1 MLGLCYVAVQIVEM
15 FTGIWIVHSLYA
27 ESKEKSMWVRG
38 IWTIAFIIL
47 CILYA
52 ENARDSFISNAFILV
67 HSILFSLWYCIGFK
81 ASFLRVFLIEMLY
94 MTSISFLKLP
104 VLIWEG
110 MLSGASLSEVNRGYR
125 TLFEC
130 AWCFALVVII
140 VLIIK
145 KKVFFMHYKKP
156 VQLLIFGYIRL
167 MLVVAGIQW
176 LLLSYNMWL
185 GMQGFQ
191 AIDLILSVILIC
203 SIFLSLHYL
212 VLRMAYHEVRMD
224 NERLDF
230 SQELLQKQNNELH
243 EMYKN
248 NSVRMHEYSH
258 NLEYLYYCI
267 KEEKYVEAENYLH
280 KYLDGLNEAKR
291 VVWTG
296 LPFLDFVINYKKQ
309 AMDKRGIVFHLTL
322 DIYEYP
328 FKEEELGILLGNLL
342 DNAIEACEKCE
353 PEKRE
358 INLRIWNV
366 KCMFMLNLVNSSSK
380 SPELKEKRFITDKE
394 DKSAHGMGVEQVRR
408 IVDKYG
414 GDIDFQYSGE
424 HFETNIIVSNIKEEN
439 I

>member
-1 MLGLCYVAVQIVEM
+1 MLELCYVVIQIAEM
-15 FTGIWIVHSLYA
+15 FTGIWIVHSLYEELKKNPA
-27 ESKEKSMWVRG
+27 WLRG
-38 IWTIAFIIL
+38 IWSIMFILL

-67 HSILFSLWYCIGFK
+67 HSALLSLWYCVGFK

-110 MLSGASLSEVNRGYR
+110 MLSGASLSEVNRGCR

-130 AWCFALVVII
+130 VWCFTLVVII
-140 VLIIK
+140 ALIIK
-145 KKVFFMHYKKP
+145 KKVFFTHYKKP
-156 VQLLIFGYIRL
+156 VQLLIFEYRKL
-167 MLVVAGIQW
+167 MLVVTGIQW
-176 LLLSYNMWL
+176 FLLSYNMWL

-191 AIDLILSVILIC
+191 AIDLSLSVILIC

-212 VLRMAYHEVRMD
+212 VIRMAYYEVKLD

-230 SQELLQKQNNELH
+230 SQGLLQKQNEELH
-243 EMYKN
+243 EMYKK

-267 KEEKYVEAENYLH
+267 KEKKYIEAENYLH
-280 KYLDGLNEAKR
+280 KYLDGLKEEKR

-309 AMDKRGIVFHLTL
+309 AIDKRGIVFHLNL

-328 FKEEELGILLGNLL
+328 FEEEELGILLGNLL

-358 INLRIWNV
+358 INLGIWNV

-380 SPELKEKRFITDKE
+380 CPEMKERQFITDKK
-394 DKSAHGMGVEQVRR
+394 DKNAHGMGVEQVRR

-414 GDIDFQYSGE
+414 GDIDFQYSGG
-424 HFETNIIVSNIKEEN
+424 HFETSIIVSNIKEAN
-439 I
+439 A